1 MFDQN
6 GHLRDQAIAALVS
19 GEELDALTRLEPKRL
34 VLGHLAMG

>member
-19 GEELDALTRLEPKRL
+19 GEELDALTRLEL
-34 VLGHLAMG
+34 AEHLSYCDF